1 MGGRARSFLHWL
13 RHRSRRVSSSS
24 SSSFH
29 LTFTTTD
36 NNDSNATSEDLRA
49 RSLPHQFHAE
59 EEEREVEE
67 EEEEREVGEE
77 TATEGA
83 EPASESE
90 GCIVLGDPEPGAGP
104 RAPVR
109 TEPLLMDPSKKVG
122 QLNSI
127 PVIALLD
134 PCDFPVPI
142 CF

>member
-1 MGGRARSFLHWL
+1 MGGRARSLLRWL

-24 SSSFH
+24 SSSSFH
-29 LTFTTTD
+29 LTSTTTN
-36 NNDSNATSEDLRA
+36 NNDSTATSEDLRA
-49 RSLPHQFHAE
+49 RSLPHQHRA

-67 EEEEREVGEE
+67 EERVTGEE
-77 TATEGA
+77 TAAEGA

-122 QLNSI
+122 QLNRV